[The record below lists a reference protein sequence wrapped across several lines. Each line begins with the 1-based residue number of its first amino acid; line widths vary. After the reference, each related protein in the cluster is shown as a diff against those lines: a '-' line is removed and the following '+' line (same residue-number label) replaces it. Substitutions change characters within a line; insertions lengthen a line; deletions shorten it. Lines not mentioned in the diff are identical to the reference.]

1 MKKNLSIFLGLCL
14 AANAWAQPRTGAL
27 ATPTVALTEKVTTNG
42 PGKLVIPYEKY
53 QLGNGLTIVVHE
65 DHSDPIAHVDVTYH
79 VGSAREIEGR
89 SGFAHFFEHM
99 MFQGSEHVAD
109 EEHFKLVNEA
119 GGNLNGTTNTDR
131 TNYFETV
138 PANYLELAL
147 WLEADRMG
155 FLLDSVT
162 QRKFEVQRSTVKN
175 ERGQNYD
182 NRPYGLVFEKVSAAM
197 YPQGHPYSWLTI
209 GYIDDLNRVNVGDLK
224 NFFLRWYGPNNATL
238 TVAGDVKTAEVIR
251 LAEKYFGSIP
261 RGPEV
266 KNMAKMPVTLDRTR
280 CISYEDVIRFPQLT
294 VARPGINSWHADEP
308 ALDALCSILS
318 EGKGSVFYETF
329 IETQIAERASMYSYG
344 QELAGMINI
353 DIRMYPGHSL
363 QKADS
368 LLQTALDKF
377 EKRGVTDND
386 LQRFKLYIE
395 SYFIDMMSSVEGKA
409 SMLASYATFN
419 GNPNFIGRDLERYQ
433 NVTKEDVMRVYNTYI
448 KNKPAVMMSVLPKG
462 KNMKPARP
470 DDFTPPAYRVGSEES
485 AEYKN
490 LVMRKAVDNFDRS
503 KQPVPGATPAVLP
516 PSIWRGT
523 YANGLKMIGTQS
535 TEVPRTFM
543 LLSISAGHRQ
553 EEPAKSGVA
562 SMLTKMMDM
571 STMKYEAAQIE
582 EQLELLGSSVSI
594 YSDDD
599 EIQVNI
605 TSFTRNLAATL
616 ALVEEKLLHPR
627 FDATEFEQIKNS
639 QLEAARNMST
649 QPRAM
654 ASLMFN
660 KTVYGPDHIKA
671 YPGGGTVETIN
682 SITLN
687 DLRDYHRKMISPNI
701 ARLVVVSDLKQEDVM
716 KQTGFLEKWV
726 STGVQ
731 IKTDANMAKIPS
743 AGKTTIFL
751 YDKPDAAQSEII
763 IGRSGLA
770 YDADGE
776 YYRAQLMNYPLGGH
790 FNSRINLNLREN
802 KGWTYGARS
811 GFGGTSFA
819 GSFTASGGV
828 KREASDSAVYEFVNE
843 IRNYAER
850 GITPTELSYM
860 KRAISQAEALRYE
873 EPFQKLLFLK
883 RIIDYNLP
891 DNYTVKQ
898 NEILQA
904 LTKEEVDA
912 MARKWFNPDELVIS
926 MVGDK
931 AVIGEKLKRLG
942 YNVVEM
948 DSNGNPKPA
957 EIKPEEKKPEPKPE
971 PTPEKKKKKKKR
983 KFRGM

>member
-1 MKKNLSIFLGLCL
+1 MKKLALFLSLCAGLSL
-14 AANAWAQPRTGAL
+14 SAQKPTGAL
-27 ATPTVALTEKVTTNG
+27 AAPRLLEKVTTNG
-42 PGKLVIPYEKY
+42 AGKLVIPYEKY
-53 QLGNGLTIVVHE
+53 ELTNGLTIVVHE

-79 VGSAREIEGR
+79 VGSAREVEGR

-119 GGNLNGTTNTDR
+119 GGSLNGTTNTDR

-162 QRKFEVQRSTVKN
+162 QRKFEVQRATVKN

-182 NRPYGLVFEKVSAAM
+182 NRPYGLVFEKISAAM

-224 NFFLRWYGPNNATL
+224 NFFLRWYGPNNAIL
-238 TVAGDVKTAEVIR
+238 TVAGDVKTAEVVK

-266 KNMAKMPVTLDRTR
+266 KDMAKMPVTVDRDR
-280 CISYEDVIRFPQLT
+280 YISYEDVVRLPQLSI
-294 VARPGINSWHADEP
+294 ARPGIWSWHEDEP
-308 ALDALCSILS
+308 ALDALCQIIAD
-318 EGKGSVFYETF
+318 GKSSVFYETF
-329 IETQIAERASMYSYG
+329 TETKVAERASMYSYG
-344 QELAGMINI
+344 QELTGSIMI
-353 DIRMYPGHSL
+353 DIRPYPGHSL
-363 QKADS
+363 RETDS
-368 LLQTALDKF
+368 LLGVALQKF

-395 SYFIDMMSSVEGKA
+395 SYFLDVMSSVEGKA
-409 SMLASYATFN
+409 STIASYATFQH
-419 GNPNFIGRDLERYQ
+419 NPNMIAKDLERYQ
-433 NVTKEDVMRVYNTYI
+433 KVTKEDVMRVYNKYI
-448 KNKPAVMMSVLPKG
+448 KGKPAVILSVLPKG
-462 KNMKPARP
+462 KNVAPARP
-470 DDFTPPAYRVGSEES
+470 DNYTPPVYRVGSEES

-490 LVMRKAVDNFDRS
+490 LNMRKAADNFDRS
-503 KQPVPGATPAVLP
+503 KKPVPGPTPAVMP
-516 PSIWRGT
+516 PSIWRGS

-535 TEVPRTFM
+535 TEIPRTFM

-553 EEPAKSGVA
+553 EEPAKSGTA
-562 SMLTKMMDM
+562 AMLAKMMDQ
-571 STMKYEAAQIE
+571 STEKYEAASIE
-582 EQLELLGSSVSI
+582 EQLELLGSEVAI
-594 YSDDD
+594 YSDDE
-599 EIQVNI
+599 EIQISI
-605 TSFTRNLAATL
+605 TCLTRNLDATM
-616 ALVEEKLLHPR
+616 ALVEEKLLHPK
-627 FDATEFEQIKNS
+627 FDQQEFELVKNM
-639 QLEAARNMST
+639 QLESARNLSI
-649 QPRAM
+649 QPRSM

-660 KTVYGPDHIKA
+660 KTVYGANHIKA
-671 YPGGGTVETIN
+671 YPAGGTVETIAA
-682 SITLN
+682 ITLE
-687 DLRDYHRKMISPNI
+687 DLKQYHRKMISPNI
-701 ARLVVVSDLKQEDVM
+701 ARFVVVSDLNKDEM
-716 KQTGFLEKWV
+716 LKHTGFLEKWT

-731 IKTDANMAKIPS
+731 IKSDGNMAAVPA

-763 IGRSGLA
+763 IGRIGLP
-770 YDADGE
+770 YDAFGE
-776 YYRAQLMNYPLGGH
+776 YYMAQMMNYPLGGH

-811 GFGGTSFA
+811 GFSGTSFT
-819 GSFTASGGV
+819 GSFTASAGV

-843 IRNYAER
+843 IRKYAEN
-850 GITPTELSYM
+850 GITETELAYM
-860 KRAISQAEALRYE
+860 KKSISQAEALRYE

-891 DNYTVKQ
+891 DDYTVKQ
-898 NEILQA
+898 NEILQN
-904 LTKEEVDA
+904 LTKKQVDD
-912 MARKWFNPDELVIS
+912 MAKKWFNPDELVIS

-931 AVIGEKLKRLG
+931 AKIGDRLKRLG
-942 YNVVEM
+942 YNIVEV

-957 EIKPEEKKPEPKPE
+957 EVKQPEKKPEPQPE
-971 PTPEKKKKKKKR
+971 PAPTDKKKKKKKR